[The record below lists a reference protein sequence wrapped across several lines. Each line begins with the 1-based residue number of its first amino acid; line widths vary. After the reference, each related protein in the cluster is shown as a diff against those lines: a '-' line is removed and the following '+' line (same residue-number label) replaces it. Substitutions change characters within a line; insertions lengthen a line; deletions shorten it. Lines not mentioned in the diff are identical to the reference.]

1 MRSAA
6 LTAGMNKSNPPMAEQ
21 PKPRIAIVDYQVGN
35 LFSVRNACIAAGLEV
50 TITAE
55 KRAIL
60 EADAVIVPGVGAF
73 GDAMGT
79 LGRLDL
85 VRPLQDIAAA
95 GTPLFGICLGMQ
107 LFMTEGEEF
116 GYHKGLGLFE
126 GPVVRFQRPRGPF
139 GELKV
144 PQIGWNRIFAPPAAR
159 ERGAWAGSPLAGV
172 AEGEFMYFVHSYY
185 AKPVDPAAVLT
196 VTRYGDLEF
205 CSSVRRGNVFACQ
218 FHPERSGAKGLKVY
232 QNIASEVAALTAA
245 AGKNYAR

>member
-1 MRSAA
+1 
-6 LTAGMNKSNPPMAEQ
+6 MAEQ
-21 PKPRIAIVDYQVGN
+21 LKPRIAIVDYQVGN
-35 LFSVRNACIAAGLEV
+35 LFSVRNACIAAGLGV

-79 LGRLDL
+79 LQRLDL

-95 GTPLFGICLGMQ
+95 GVPLIGICLGMQ
-107 LFMTEGEEF
+107 LFMSESEEF
-116 GYHKGLGLFE
+116 GHHKGLGLFE
-126 GPVVRFQRPRGPF
+126 GPVVRFRHPRGPV
-139 GELKV
+139 GDLKV
-144 PQIGWNRIFAPPAAR
+144 PQVGWNRIFAPSSMRAR
-159 ERGAWAGSPLAGV
+159 GNGGWDGSPLADV

-185 AKPVDPAAVLT
+185 AKPGDPAAVLT

-218 FHPERSGAKGLKVY
+218 FHPERSGAKGLRVY
-232 QNIASEVAALTAA
+232 ENIARDVAAQVAA
-245 AGKNYAR
+245 GGKNYVR